1 MTVPILTIVD
11 DDVALASLFKE
22 IAETVGFGV
31 NVYFNGAE
39 FLDALDEPSSVIMLD
54 LMMPGMDGVE
64 VIRKL
69 AERKIDSSLILVSG
83 YDKGVL
89 HSAHELAQE
98 ARLNVASS
106 LTKPIHVAA
115 LQQLLSDLINR
126 QPEESKYQS
135 INAET
140 IDVESLEHAIMHQQ
154 LVLHYQPQINIDD
167 GSLAGVEAL
176 VRWQHPELGLVYPN
190 SFIKLAED
198 HGLIGTL
205 TAQVIQMAMDQGRKW
220 QEKDIKAEI
229 SVNVSAE
236 NISSLILPEQ
246 LMNMV
251 NMSRLDPSLLVL
263 EVTESA
269 LMGELVTSL
278 DILTRLRM
286 KGFSLSIDDF
296 GTGYSSLS
304 QLHKVPFNE
313 LKIDQSFVMQM
324 DKDNEAHAIVET
336 CVMLGHKL
344 NMTVIAEGVES
355 QSILDSLKAMQCDV
369 AQGYHIARPMPADAL
384 EQWVRENIKGPVH

>member
-1 MTVPILTIVD
+1 MPAD
-11 DDVALASLFKE
+11 
-22 IAETVGFGV
+22 
-31 NVYFNGAE
+31 
-39 FLDALDEPSSVIMLD
+39 VIMLD

-64 VIRKL
+64 VIRQL
-69 AERKIDSSLILVSG
+69 AQNQVESSLILVSG

-98 ARLNVASS
+98 SRLNIVSS
-106 LTKPIHVAA
+106 LTKPIHVASLNELLVNLKSLKPAEAKSANSTAEVIDVSA
-115 LQQLLSDLINR
+115 LREAIQQHQLLL
-126 QPEESKYQS
+126 Y
-135 INAET
+135 
-140 IDVESLEHAIMHQQ
+140 
-154 LVLHYQPQINIDD
+154 YQPQINLRTDSLD
-167 GSLAGVEAL
+167 GIEAL

-190 SFIKLAED
+190 SFIRIAED
-198 HGLIGTL
+198 NGLMGDL
-205 TAQVIQMAMDQGRKW
+205 TAAVIQMAIEQGRRWHEQNINVK
-220 QEKDIKAEI
+220 I

-236 NISSLILPEQ
+236 NIASLVLPEQ

-251 NMSRLDPSLLVL
+251 NLSRLDPSMLVL

-278 DILTRLRM
+278 DILTRLRL

-304 QLHKVPFNE
+304 QLHRVPFNE

-324 DKDNEAHAIVET
+324 DQDAEAQAIVET

-344 NMTVIAEGVES
+344 NMTVVAEGVES
-355 QSILDSLKAMQCDV
+355 QSILNKLKSMRCDI
-369 AQGYHIARPMPADAL
+369 AQGYHIARPMPG
-384 EQWVRENIKGPVH
+384 EQVQDWIEKSDFTHK

>member
-1 MTVPILTIVD
+1 MAIPVLTIVD
-11 DDVALASLFKE
+11 DDVDIANLFRE
-22 IAETVGFGV
+22 VAENLGFQV
-31 NVYFNGAE
+31 NVYLDGRE
-39 FLDALDEPSSVIMLD
+39 FLSNLHMSADIIMLD
-54 LMMPGMDGVE
+54 LMMPAMDGVE

-69 AERKIDSSLILVSG
+69 AEKRVESPLILVSG

-98 ARLNVASS
+98 SRLNIIAS
-106 LTKPIHVAA
+106 LTKPIHVAHLNELLMELKNLKPA
-115 LQQLLSDLINR
+115 EVKQFSSVAESIDVNSLQEAIREQQLLL
-126 QPEESKYQS
+126 Y
-135 INAET
+135 
-140 IDVESLEHAIMHQQ
+140 
-154 LVLHYQPQINIDD
+154 YQPQINLADE
-167 GSLAGVEAL
+167 SLAGLEAL

-198 HGLIGTL
+198 NGLIGEL
-205 TAQVIQMAMDQGRKW
+205 TAAVIKLAIEQGRQWLEQGIDAKV
-220 QEKDIKAEI
+220 

-236 NISSLILPEQ
+236 NIASLVLPEQ

-278 DILTRLRM
+278 DILTRLRL
-286 KGFSLSIDDF
+286 KGFGLSIDDF

-304 QLHKVPFNE
+304 QLHRVPFNE

-324 DKDNEAHAIVET
+324 DKDAEARAIVET

-344 NMTVIAEGVES
+344 NMRVVAEGVES
-355 QSILDSLKAMQCDV
+355 ESILNKLKSMRCDI
-369 AQGYHIARPMPADAL
+369 AQGYHIARPMAA
-384 EQWVRENIKGPVH
+384 EQVLQWLDSHRLGQPR